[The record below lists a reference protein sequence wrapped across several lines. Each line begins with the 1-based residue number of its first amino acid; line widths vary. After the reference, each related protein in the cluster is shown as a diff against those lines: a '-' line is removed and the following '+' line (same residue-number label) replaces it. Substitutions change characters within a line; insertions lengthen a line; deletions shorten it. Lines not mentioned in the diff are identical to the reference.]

1 MSLSEEEPKAPRA
14 TYQLIIVLSAM
25 IFLALPFVSSFN
37 EFLTSLVMSFRLYTF
52 IHNVVVPI
60 EVRMIGAILQY
71 FFGIQTS
78 VSTTSL
84 YLQGPGRS
92 LSVVI
97 AWNCVGWQS
106 LVLFGFTLLTGLQG
120 PYTRR
125 SKALCVALGAEGIFL
140 LNLLRIVLV
149 ILLAFYFG
157 YLPAVVF
164 HDYAGTIL
172 TLIYLVL
179 FWLFSFKYVL
189 ERVGFKEE
197 QQVSQ
202 GEVEQGSGTNG
213 DPSGLYEPASQ
224 N

>member
-1 MSLSEEEPKAPRA
+1 
-14 TYQLIIVLSAM
+14 
-25 IFLALPFVSSFN
+25 
-37 EFLTSLVMSFRLYTF
+37 MSFQLYTI
-52 IHNVVVPI
+52 IHNVVVPT
-60 EVRMIGAILQY
+60 EVRMVGAILQY
-71 FFGIQTS
+71 FFGIETS

-84 YLQGPGRS
+84 SLHAGGRS
-92 LSVVI
+92 MSFVI

-106 LVLFGFTLLTGLQG
+106 LILLGFTLVTGLQG

-125 SKALCVALGAEGIFL
+125 SKALCIVLGAEGIFL

-172 TLIYLVL
+172 ILIYLVL

-189 ERVGFKEE
+189 ER
-197 QQVSQ
+197 QVAK
-202 GEVEQGSGTNG
+202 EVEQSAGA
-213 DPSGLYEPASQ
+213 LEAA
-224 N
+224 